1 MNEVKYEIKNLYP
14 LIGGKIVGP
23 IHDDGGWATE
33 EFGSPADESFGFRV
47 VKGKKKFNVWVSMD
61 PEGNGPG
68 HLEIEPT
75 A

>member
-1 MNEVKYEIKNLYP
+1 MNRQLEEVTFEARQVDTLS
-14 LIGGKIVGP
+14 GGTIEHPVF
-23 IHDDGGWATE
+23 DDTPG
-33 EFGSPADESFGFRV
+33 DESFGFRV
-47 VKGKKKFNVWVSMD
+47 VKGKKKFNVWVSRD